1 MHHQYLPA
9 CGSYDALFSPV
20 MHFFFH
26 SFCYVFARYAFC
38 NTKTPLKKWLADL
51 LGSALI
57 PLFVKTP
64 HRFLQFPHLLFLLS
78 IFEFIKFHLPS
89 AKNPSADFNKMLMD
103 FYIFCNS
110 LLNFRNL
117 FIKKLKKQK
126 SISDK

>member
-1 MHHQYLPA
+1 
-9 CGSYDALFSPV
+9 

-38 NTKTPLKKWLADL
+38 ITKTPLKKWLAIL

-57 PLFVKTP
+57 PLFAKTP
-64 HRFLQFPHLLFLLS
+64 HRFLQSPHLLFLLS

-89 AKNPSADFNKMLMD
+89 AKNPSAHFNKMLMD

-110 LLNFRNL
+110 LLNFCNL

-126 SISDK
+126 IISDK